1 MKPISPTR
9 VRRAVAFATCL
20 LMIAPAYAQLAD
32 LDPDWK
38 ELETKPPATFRT
50 DKLVPIEMPRYLT
63 VKLGLDP
70 DSLTVSSD
78 GIVRYVVVA
87 VSGSGNINAAYEGIW
102 CRAGEVKTYAP
113 ATTANGTRYP
123 IRSGR
128 RSMPASRRCMH
139 WRWHAKVSATGGR
152 HPAYRRKTC
161 CASSSS
167 RCPTACSA
175 EPSRRPGC
183 AAGQRVMTRL
193 SRWTISGSAT

>member
-9 VRRAVAFATCL
+9 VRRAVAFAACL

-102 CRAGEVKTYAP
+102 CRAGEVKTYARAGNDGQWDP
-113 ATTANGTRYP
+113 VPDPQWKALNASQPSMHALALARQGVCNG
-123 IRSGR
+123 RS
-128 RSMPASRRCMH
+128 ASG
-139 WRWHAKVSATGGR
+139 VS
-152 HPAYRRKTC
+152 PQDILRKLKQ
-161 CASSSS
+161 SVSD
-167 RCPTACSA
+167 
-175 EPSRRPGC
+175 GV
-183 AAGQRVMTRL
+183 QR
-193 SRWTISGSAT
+193 